1 MKVIL
6 VDDEE
11 RARVSLR
18 YLISEFLPNLEIVA
32 ECDGI
37 PNAVK
42 SIHKYHPDLVFLDI
56 EMPGHSGLEILD
68 FFDEKDLN
76 FGIIFTT
83 AYQEY
88 AIKAFKLSAV
98 DYLLKP
104 INPTELTAAVERFS
118 RINSQKIN
126 LLNANLGRNTVYLE
140 KKIGIPMNN
149 GIELINPENMIYI
162 KAEGAYS
169 EIHLT
174 DGKKILASKN
184 LKMFEESLAEYSNLI
199 RVHKS
204 YIVNFA
210 SVVSVSKSNGGSI
223 VLSNG
228 MEIPF
233 NTESYE
239 VLLEKINLIR
249 K

>member
-1 MKVIL
+1 MKVII

-18 YLISEFLPNLEIVA
+18 YLISEFLPNVEIVA

-42 SIHKYHPDLVFLDI
+42 SIHKFHPDLVFLDI

-104 INPTELTAAVERFS
+104 INPSELVAAVERYS
-118 RINSQKIN
+118 KINTQKIN
-126 LLNANLGRNTVYLE
+126 LLNTNLGRNTISCD

-149 GIELINPENMIYI
+149 GIELINPENII
-162 KAEGAYS
+162 
-169 EIHLT
+169 
-174 DGKKILASKN
+174 
-184 LKMFEESLAEYSNLI
+184 
-199 RVHKS
+199 
-204 YIVNFA
+204 
-210 SVVSVSKSNGGSI
+210 
-223 VLSNG
+223 
-228 MEIPF
+228 
-233 NTESYE
+233 
-239 VLLEKINLIR
+239 
-249 K
+249 